1 MSDKQTPSSFQTKAG
16 PKPNKTSD
24 KQTHSFQT
32 EVSQLL
38 DLMVHSLYSNKE
50 IFLREL
56 ISNASDAIDRL
67 RFEALAD
74 KKLKGLVSGE
84 IKIDINE
91 KNKTVTISDDGIGM
105 TQDEVIT
112 NIGTIANSGTKK
124 FLQNLD
130 KDKAADSNLIGQF
143 GVGFYSSFI
152 VANEV
157 VIETLKAGE
166 DKKTATRWQSKGE
179 GQYSIE
185 TITKDNYGTTVTLYI
200 KAAEKEFLNSF
211 TLKNIIHKYSEHIT
225 VPIKMLKPAETV
237 TDDKTKKAKTKAKA
251 VIEYET
257 INKAK
262 AFWTEDKKSLK
273 TKDYNEFYQQLSYDF
288 EPPLAYLHNKV
299 EGKLEYTSLF
309 YIPSKAPF
317 DLWEPK
323 PKGSIKLYAKRVFI
337 MDDNDK
343 LMPLYLRFIKGVID
357 TADLPLN
364 VSREILQSNK
374 VIDKIRSASVKRI
387 LNALTKMQK
396 NKPEDYAKFWKQ
408 FGMVIKEG
416 VVEDFTN
423 KDIIADL
430 LLFATSESGA
440 EQQTVA
446 LVDYV
451 SRMRKGQKY
460 IYYITSENFAAA
472 KNSPH
477 LEIFNKKGIEVL
489 LLSDRVDEWLV
500 NNFREYQGKT
510 LKSIAKGDLADL
522 DSKSDKKLQQ
532 KKEKDFGDIIKQAQ
546 EVLKDKVKSVRI
558 SHRLDESPS
567 CLVADETDMGANMER
582 IMKSLGQAVPETK
595 PILELNPDH
604 ALVKRLES
612 KMDNDLL
619 EVLFDQAV
627 LAEGGQLP
635 NPAAFVKKMNT
646 LLLA

>member
-460 IYYITSENFAAA
+460 IYYITSENFASA

>member
-16 PKPNKTSD
+16 SKPNKTSD